1 LTIPTPAGAQANAT
15 NAAFRIGQRGFAR
28 AVPAGYTTANTVKC
42 AGFPSGRFS
51 GGQDHTTSHTAMA
64 LYKSEITQ
72 FLEELKTQKPDLEAQ
87 QRQGRSLLWDKDPI
101 DLEERARA
109 KSARVAQKPYVYSLD

>member
-1 LTIPTPAGAQANAT
+1 
-15 NAAFRIGQRGFAR
+15 
-28 AVPAGYTTANTVKC
+28 
-42 AGFPSGRFS
+42 
-51 GGQDHTTSHTAMA
+51 MA

-101 DLEERARA
+101 NLEERARA
-109 KSARVAQKPYVYSLD
+109 KSARVPQKPYVYSLD